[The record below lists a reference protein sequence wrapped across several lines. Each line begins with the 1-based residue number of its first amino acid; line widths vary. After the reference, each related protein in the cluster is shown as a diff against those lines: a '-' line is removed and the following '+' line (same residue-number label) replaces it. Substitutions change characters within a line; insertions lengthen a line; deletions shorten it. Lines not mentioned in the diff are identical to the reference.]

1 MESENH
7 EDFDIVV
14 ICLRYVFYKIFCWIS
29 VVHGRMPDLL
39 TVQLG
44 YLRDVNVLC
53 QVPLSLP
60 DGSSGMQNQFNKP

>member
-14 ICLRYVFYKIFCWIS
+14 ICLRYVFYKIFCWIL
-29 VVHGRMPDLL
+29 VVRGRMPDLL

-44 YLRDVNVLC
+44 YLRDVECAV
-53 QVPLSLP
+53 S
-60 DGSSGMQNQFNKP
+60 GAFKSS